1 MSSDAETII
10 YEEPVIRRRNPKRE
24 SAPLQH
30 FDAKKFM
37 KNVGDSYD
45 VQFIK
50 QILVHPKD
58 RLARATK
65 KAQCN
70 DFEFV
75 KQVPVYPRD
84 RLTRAAKKDVEF
96 LKHTFTP

>member
-1 MSSDAETII
+1 
-10 YEEPVIRRRNPKRE
+10 
-24 SAPLQH
+24 
-30 FDAKKFM
+30 M

-70 DFEFV
+70 DFEFA

-96 LKHTFTP
+96 LKHTFTPQRYVKEKNNNGNMCTKKAFKIFIM